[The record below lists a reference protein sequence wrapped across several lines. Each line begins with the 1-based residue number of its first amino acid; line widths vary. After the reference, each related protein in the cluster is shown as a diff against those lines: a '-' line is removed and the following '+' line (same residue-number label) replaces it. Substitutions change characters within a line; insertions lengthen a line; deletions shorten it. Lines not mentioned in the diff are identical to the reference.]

1 MKKFIGRAIAKIK
14 ATSKQVLI
22 YVLVYVLVDITI
34 VIYKPFSPQWAVVAL
49 ALFKIV
55 FSLLRVKD

>member
-22 YVLVYVLVDITI
+22 YVLVDITI
-34 VIYKPFSPQWAVVAL
+34 VIYKPFFPQ
-49 ALFKIV
+49 
-55 FSLLRVKD
+55 

>member
-1 MKKFIGRAIAKIK
+1 MKSFINRVIAKIK
-14 ATSKQVLI
+14 TTSKQVLI
-22 YVLVYVLVDITI
+22 YVLVDITI

-49 ALFKIV
+49 ELFKIV